1 MSEPDDN
8 GRIKKNKNIQQDLE
22 LEDHY
27 QTLWKE
33 ISKNYELIEGAQL
46 SNSFVILLAL
56 SILEDPSSSVDISR
70 TISEYSLGKIYK
82 PASTL
87 KDSLEKR
94 LRREEYVKGLV
105 VNNKTLY
112 SITPKGK
119 KLLNGWISFLKAF
132 D

>member
-1 MSEPDDN
+1 MSEHDDKT
-8 GRIKKNKNIQQDLE
+8 RIKKNKNIQHDLE
-22 LEDHY
+22 LEAHY

-33 ISKNYELIEGAQL
+33 ISQNYELIVGAQL
-46 SNSFVILLAL
+46 SNSFIILLAL
-56 SILEDPSSSVDISR
+56 SILENPASSTDISR
-70 TISEYSLGKIYK
+70 TISVYSLGKIYK

-94 LRREEYVKGLV
+94 LRREEYVIGIDID
-105 VNNKTLY
+105 NKSLY

-119 KLLNGWISFLKAF
+119 RLLKGWIAFVKAF